1 MNNKSFSSYSSSK
14 FTSIDDERK
23 NALNFAKQLREQKN
37 QFPENKPKINDLMEK
52 KKQLFKEIEE
62 GQKLVKE
69 QEKERIMSI
78 TNDDIKKSLE
88 IAKQQNQELK
98 NKIDS
103 DSSPLEIINEIN
115 NNLKIKES
123 LSSSEL
129 KDSLDDLFK

>member
-1 MNNKSFSSYSSSK
+1 
-14 FTSIDDERK
+14 
-23 NALNFAKQLREQKN
+23 
-37 QFPENKPKINDLMEK
+37 
-52 KKQLFKEIEE
+52 
-62 GQKLVKE
+62 
-69 QEKERIMSI
+69 MSI

-123 LSSSEL
+123 LNSDEL
-129 KDSLDDLFK
+129 KDSLNDLFN